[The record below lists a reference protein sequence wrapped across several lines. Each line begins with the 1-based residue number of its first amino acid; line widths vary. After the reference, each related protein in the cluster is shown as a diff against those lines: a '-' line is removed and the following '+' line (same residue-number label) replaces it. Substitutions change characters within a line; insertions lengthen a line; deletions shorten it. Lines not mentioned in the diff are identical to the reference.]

1 MQIIYRYLGIQEYED
16 IWQAMQQF
24 TEGRTAETADEIW
37 IVEHYPVYT
46 VGLNGKSEHLL
57 NTGSIPV
64 VHCDRGGQVTYHG
77 PGQLVI
83 YPLLDI
89 KRLKLG
95 VRQLVTLLEEAMIE
109 TLKKQGISAD
119 SRAEAP
125 GVYVQGKKIGSIG
138 IRIKKNC
145 SYHGISLNN
154 RMDLSPF
161 NGINPCGYAGL
172 EMTQLSDLGVSIGT
186 FELAPPLIQAF
197 TTALRS

>member
-1 MQIIYRYLGIQEYED
+1 MKIIDRYLGIRDYVNV
-16 IWQAMQQF
+16 WRAMQHF
-24 TEGRTAETADEIW
+24 TEERTPETADEIW

-46 VGLNGKSEHLL
+46 IGLNGKSEHLL

-89 KRLKLG
+89 KRRKLG
-95 VRQLVTLLEEAMIE
+95 VRQLVTLLEQAMID
-109 TLKKQGISAD
+109 TLEKKDISAA
-119 SRAEAP
+119 SRADAP
-125 GVYVQGKKIGSIG
+125 GVYVQNKKIGSVG

-172 EMTQLSDLGVSIGT
+172 KMTQLSDLGVSIGT
-186 FELAPPLIQAF
+186 FELAPLLIQSIS
-197 TTALRS
+197 TSLYV